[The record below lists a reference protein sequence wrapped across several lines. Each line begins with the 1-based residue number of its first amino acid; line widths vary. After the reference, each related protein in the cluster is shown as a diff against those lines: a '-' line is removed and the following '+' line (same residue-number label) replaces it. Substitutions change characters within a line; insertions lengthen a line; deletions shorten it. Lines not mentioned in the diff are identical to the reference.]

1 MQTQC
6 RGSFMRIEI
15 CIAKE
20 KMTKMPNGA
29 VDALKEELTR
39 RISKLYDDVD
49 VIVKS
54 ASNDGLTILR
64 SVDKESAQKFVQE
77 TLQEVW
83 ETADDWF
90 IR

>member
-1 MQTQC
+1 
-6 RGSFMRIEI
+6 MRIEI

-83 ETADDWF
+83 ETA
-90 IR
+90 

>member
-1 MQTQC
+1 
-6 RGSFMRIEI
+6 MRIEI

-83 ETADDWF
+83 ETADDWV

>member
-1 MQTQC
+1 
-6 RGSFMRIEI
+6 MRVEI

-20 KMTKMPNGA
+20 KFSKMPKGS
-29 VDALKEELTR
+29 VPALQQEMHR
-39 RISKLYDDVD
+39 RISQRYNDAE

-54 ASNDGLTILR
+54 ASNDRLTILR
-64 SVDKESAQKFVQE
+64 AIDKDSAQQFVQE

>member
-1 MQTQC
+1 
-6 RGSFMRIEI
+6 MRIEI

-83 ETADDWF
+83 ETAD
-90 IR
+90 